1 MDYLNEQI
9 KQLRKEHF
17 QFGVK
22 ILSMEMLLKNI
33 KLEMKP
39 STEKVILFLSDV
51 HNETKIDFIKKTNKP
66 NNVTVRNILMFLLY
80 KRFNGVL
87 TLKEIGKFVGGKD
100 HSTVLHSISK
110 AETMI
115 SIKDSYYIISLD
127 IIKPIFNKYFS
138 NDN

>member
-39 STEKVILFLSDV
+39 STEKVILFLNDV